1 MTDEERDAK
10 LHKLG
15 TANTVL
21 TIIPYTLF
29 IVFIGV
35 AVYASIYFNNK
46 ATAYAAEAEALP
58 TLKAQVTSIDEKIK
72 AAPPSNVAIAELTR
86 RVDALTNDTTELKKR
101 VEQTPLSGT
110 TSVPPTD
117 GNLTKLEQQ
126 LADVQKQQAAVNR
139 GLEALQTRMDARD
152 KLYEEMERSQ
162 NEIIQGLVKRLNTPT
177 NPDSPVRRVPR
188 NPGRPPG

>member
-35 AVYASIYFNNK
+35 GVYASIYFNNK

-58 TLKAQVTSIDEKIK
+58 PLKAQVTSSEEKIK
-72 AAPPSNVAIAELTR
+72 AAPPPSVGLAELTR
-86 RVDALTNDTTELKKR
+86 RLDGLTNDTTEETQRGK
-101 VEQTPLSGT
+101 PSP
-110 TSVPPTD
+110 TSTS
-117 GNLTKLEQQ
+117 
-126 LADVQKQQAAVNR
+126 
-139 GLEALQTRMDARD
+139 TR
-152 KLYEEMERSQ
+152 
-162 NEIIQGLVKRLNTPT
+162 
-177 NPDSPVRRVPR
+177 
-188 NPGRPPG
+188 

>member
-46 ATAYAAEAEALP
+46 ATAYATEAEALP

-86 RVDALTNDTTELKKR
+86 RVAALTTDTTELKKR
-101 VEQTPLSGT
+101 VEQTPLNTAGT
-110 TSVPPTD
+110 QSTE
-117 GNLTKLEQQ
+117 GNSAKLEQQ
-126 LADVQKQQAAVNR
+126 LADLQKQQAAVNR
-139 GLEALQTRMDARD
+139 GLEA
-152 KLYEEMERSQ
+152 
-162 NEIIQGLVKRLNTPT
+162 
-177 NPDSPVRRVPR
+177 
-188 NPGRPPG
+188 